1 MLTLIKAIA
10 NGVLISRVKT
20 VPEPQGNGH
29 VKPFGWQSEAAFKV
43 CVTIGHSRKEV
54 EKAGSVVR
62 QAVGKVVGRLK
73 KENRFLS

>member
-1 MLTLIKAIA
+1 MLMSVKAIA

-29 VKPFGWQSEAAFKV
+29 SKPFGWQSEAAFKA
-43 CVTIGHSRKEV
+43 CVTIGHTKKEA

-62 QAVGKVVGRLK
+62 QAVGKVVGRLRK
-73 KENRFLS
+73 DIKYLS